1 MEQNVQRRIR
11 QAEETSSP
19 AASPG
24 RLRVVPRDHNP
35 FIDFGSRETQRRP
48 PQHRPA
54 QQRSLAGARRGRRTA
69 AREEDVVCCRQFGDF
84 NV

>member
-11 QAEETSSP
+11 QAGETSSP

-35 FIDFGSRETQRRP
+35 FIDFGSREGDTATAATTQAGTTTFSGRRKARTP
-48 PQHRPA
+48 DG
-54 QQRSLAGARRGRRTA
+54 GARGRCGLLPTIR
-69 AREEDVVCCRQFGDF
+69 
-84 NV
+84 